1 MDIIGDP
8 LQMKESKEVNVSAPA
23 KTLQAFDYKTLSPVD
38 RLRVKA
44 SLDLIFNH
52 IFSQP
57 GFENAGLPVE
67 KK

>member
-8 LQMKESKEVNVSAPA
+8 LQLKESKEVNVCAPA
-23 KTLQAFDYKTLSPVD
+23 NTLQAFDYKALSPVD